1 MDPKEQISKDEGGRV
16 VDATMYKSLVGG
28 LRYLVNTQPDIA
40 FSVKIVSRYM
50 ERPTALHLNA
60 MKRILRY
67 VNGILQFGL
76 IYNQNSGNNIVTGY
90 SDSDLGGTIDD
101 RRSKGG
107 MAYYLNESL
116 ISWVS
121 QKQRVV
127 ALSSCEAEFIVCHCI
142 RLSRNLDE
150 ECLKSHY
157 R

>member
-1 MDPKEQISKDEGGRV
+1 MTDLGKLS
-16 VDATMYKSLVGG
+16 Y
-28 LRYLVNTQPDIA
+28 YLGIEVKQEAGYIELKQLGYAEKLLKRADIA

-60 MKRILRY
+60 MKRILR
-67 VNGILQFGL
+67 
-76 IYNQNSGNNIVTGY
+76 
-90 SDSDLGGTIDD
+90 DLGGTIDD

-127 ALSSCEAEFIVCHCI
+127 ALSSCEAEFIAVPTASACQ
-142 RLSRNLDE
+142 E
-150 ECLKSHY
+150 FG
-157 R
+157 